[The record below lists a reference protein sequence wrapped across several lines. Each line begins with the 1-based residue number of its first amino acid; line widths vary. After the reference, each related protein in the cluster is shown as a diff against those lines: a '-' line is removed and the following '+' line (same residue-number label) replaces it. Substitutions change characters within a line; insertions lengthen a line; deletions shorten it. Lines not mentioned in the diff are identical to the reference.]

1 MRKLKFATRAIH
13 VGEEP
18 NVGEGGT
25 GDVVVPIHVATT
37 FARKEVES
45 PTGGYE
51 YSRTGNPTRHALE
64 KRLATLENAKF
75 GLAFASGMA
84 AEATLILSILKKGD
98 HIIAFDDLY
107 GGTKRLFNNVLS
119 NFGLECTYVDA
130 RKPKNVKKAI
140 NKNTRMIWLET
151 PTNPLMKLCDIRK
164 ISELGKSQDLIIV
177 VDNTF
182 MSPYFQNPLALGA
195 DIVVHS
201 TTKYLNGHSDM
212 VGGVMVVNDEDLHAR
227 LRFIQNA
234 VGAVPGPFDCW
245 LALRGTKTL
254 ALRMARHEENAR
266 FLADFLD
273 RHPAVHRVNYPG
285 LKSHPQHELAKRQA
299 RGFGGMISFD
309 VGSLENAGKL
319 LGAVRL
325 FTLAESLGGVESL
338 ISHPA
343 TMTHAS
349 VPPEEREKLG
359 ITDGLVR
366 ISVGIEDAEDLRADL
381 ENALRIIE

>member
-1 MRKLKFATRAIH
+1 MGFSTDAVH
-13 VGEEP
+13 GGQEP
-18 NVGEGGT
+18 EKVT
-25 GDVVVPIHVATT
+25 GAVMTPIFQTSTYKQDGLGKH
-37 FARKEVES
+37 R
-45 PTGGYE
+45 GYE
-51 YSRTGNPTRHALE
+51 YARTQNPTREAFERNVAVLE
-64 KRLATLENAKF
+64 RGRF
-75 GLAFASGMA
+75 GIAFSSGMA
-84 AEATLILSILKKGD
+84 AIDAILRLFKEGD
-98 HIIAFDDLY
+98 EVVVTNNVY
-107 GGTKRLFNNVLS
+107 GGTYRLFEQVLRNFGMGFSFVDTTDLS
-119 NFGLECTYVDA
+119 N
-130 RKPKNVKKAI
+130 VKSAI
-140 NKNTRMIWLET
+140 NDRTKLAFIET
-151 PTNPLMKLCDIRK
+151 PTNPVLSVSDIGGVA
-164 ISELGKSQDLIIV
+164 ELLHGKDILLA

-285 LKSHPQHELAKRQA
+285 LKNHPQHELAKRQA